1 MKTFGATQS
10 KTGTLSGVNAPSPR
24 SAAPGSWRRQPLNRD
39 MVWPIAAQ
47 K

>member
-10 KTGTLSGVNAPSPR
+10 KTGTLSGVNAPMPPFRR
-24 SAAPGSWRRQPLNRD
+24 SRKCGRQPLNRD
-39 MVWPIAAQ
+39 IVCPIAAQ